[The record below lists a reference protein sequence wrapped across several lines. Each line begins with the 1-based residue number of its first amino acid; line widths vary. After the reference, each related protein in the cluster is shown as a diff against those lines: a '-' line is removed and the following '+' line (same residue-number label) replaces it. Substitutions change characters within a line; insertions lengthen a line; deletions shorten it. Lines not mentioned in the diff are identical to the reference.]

1 MLGFHRIKSTFHR
14 KFCLCISKTVYFALL
29 IVIPMANLWLA
40 LIADETRYRGWTRI
54 GFHGL
59 LILGIFL
66 LIFSAYVPWF
76 LYPTTPVDVP
86 FKTYVGP
93 VLRDGLSVVL
103 QYYVLVF
110 VFTRYVRKPVLLA
123 LGLAIY
129 YVVLFTFYYYSAFV
143 VKNYFGLP
151 DDYSGSITHFERLSY
166 WQALRHPSTFFHL
179 LFIIERAFYP
189 LAIKLLVEIYRR
201 QIRNA
206 RLQQQYTQLELNFLK
221 SQINPHFLFNVLNSI
236 YALTEE
242 ASPRAALLVEQ
253 LSGMMRYS
261 LYETTETHVSLQ
273 KELQFIR
280 DYVALEQTRTL
291 KRLTLQ
297 LELPEVVNESL
308 KIAPYILITFVENAF
323 KHGVESTSKKAWMHV
338 AVQLEGTNLRL
349 MVANSKP
356 LTEPSKPGGL
366 GLANVRRRLSLLYP
380 SHELLI
386 DSKVDSYT
394 VNLTLPLS

>member
-1 MLGFHRIKSTFHR
+1 
-14 KFCLCISKTVYFALL
+14 
-29 IVIPMANLWLA
+29 MANLRLA
-40 LIADETRYRGWTRI
+40 LVADETRYHGWTRI

-76 LYPTTPVDVP
+76 LYPTTAADIP

-110 VFTRYVRKPVLLA
+110 VFTHYVHKPVLLVI
-123 LGLAIY
+123 GLIVY
-129 YVVLFTFYYYSAFV
+129 YVVLFTFYYFSAFI
-143 VKNYFGLP
+143 VKDYFGLP
-151 DDYSGSITHFERLSY
+151 DDYSGSITHFERHSY
-166 WQALRHPSTFFHL
+166 WEALRHSATFFHL

-189 LAIKLLVEIYRR
+189 LAIKLLVEVYRR
-201 QIRNA
+201 QLRNA

-253 LSGMMRYS
+253 LSVMMRYS
-261 LYETTETHVSLQ
+261 LYETAETYVSLQ

-297 LELPEVVNESL
+297 LELPDVMNESL
-308 KIAPYILITFVENAF
+308 EIAPFILITFVENAF
-323 KHGVESTSKKAWMHV
+323 KHGVESTSKKAWMHI
-338 AVQLEGTNLRL
+338 AVQVEGTNLRL

-366 GLANVRRRLSLLYP
+366 GLANVQRRLSLLYP
-380 SHELLI
+380 GHELLI

-394 VNLTLPLS
+394 VNLILPLR